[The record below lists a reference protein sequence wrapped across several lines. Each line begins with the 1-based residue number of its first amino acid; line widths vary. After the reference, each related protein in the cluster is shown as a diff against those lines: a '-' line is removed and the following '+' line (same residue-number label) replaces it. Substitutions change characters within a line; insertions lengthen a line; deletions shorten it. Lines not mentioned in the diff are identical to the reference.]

1 MQSRIHQ
8 YTHEKRAYSWRM
20 QSKPTAGNQN
30 ERAYS
35 WRMQSAPRLV
45 IERIHI
51 HLQKS
56 ELPCWGRKSPA
67 ALENKQ
73 HKTAG
78 GERVP
83 VWSTGTEAAENKAQ
97 RRPKPRPTNVRPRTA
112 LRSWTRR
119 GCPIVPN
126 DKDEAL
132 AATMGRAGI
141 AV

>member
-1 MQSRIHQ
+1 
-8 YTHEKRAYSWRM
+8 M

-67 ALENKQ
+67 APENKQ

-78 GERVP
+78 GERVARLVDGHVSCRKQSP
-83 VWSTGTEAAENKAQ
+83 KTAEA
-97 RRPKPRPTNVRPRTA
+97 
-112 LRSWTRR
+112 
-119 GCPIVPN
+119 
-126 DKDEAL
+126 
-132 AATMGRAGI
+132 
-141 AV
+141 